1 MSTGITL
8 VTGATGHLGA
18 NLVRR
23 LLAEGERV
31 RVMRHSGYDNGALA
45 GLDVERVFADLR
57 NSEAVSAAVKGCARV
72 YHCAALVST
81 IEGNAAHKR
90 ANYSIPTSEAQCIS
104 SRRASSTASARWWCR
119 DR

>member
-1 MSTGITL
+1 MSSGITL

-23 LLAEGERV
+23 LLAEGEQV
-31 RVMRHSGYDNGALA
+31 RVMMRSEHDNGALV

-57 NSEAVSAAVKGCARV
+57 DGESAAVRGCARV

-81 IEGNAAHKR
+81 IDGNAAHKQENSTPML
-90 ANYSIPTSEAQCIS
+90 AALSILSRPPSATASTSWS
-104 SRRASSTASARWWCR
+104 SR